1 MLPTWSPLPK
11 RLSQSLSCSSRT
23 LPVAISAAPGVSFAA
38 GASSYLQPAKARN
51 HAPTLIIPMPS
62 EFNPVIL
69 FSDELKQIHAALAKA
84 KHADLVALIEQK
96 TTRSASEQRYLNA
109 RQQLDENE
117 LDFDDVPIV
126 SEGEDGAY
134 VSCWVWISKER
145 AEELAGAAR
154 ADARSVEAQA
164 HEAALRRRRLSR
176 RVSRLNPTAK
186 NALIRDLAT
195 ILYGAD
201 LDPQTEWTQDNV
213 EHVADRLDIVLKLRD
228 S

>member
-1 MLPTWSPLPK
+1 MAKLRRTSSTA
-11 RLSQSLSCSSRT
+11 SQPSASDAYEVWLAQLKNRVSSAR
-23 LPVAISAAPGVSFAA
+23 VSAARRVNTELIHLYWDIGQSIVEKQAA
-38 GASSYLQPAKARN
+38 EGWGAAVVERLARDLRL
-51 HAPTLIIPMPS
+51 AFPLTKGFPMPS

-69 FSDELKQIHAALAKA
+69 FSDDLKQIHAALAKA

-164 HEAALRRRRLSR
+164 
-176 RVSRLNPTAK
+176 
-186 NALIRDLAT
+186 
-195 ILYGAD
+195 
-201 LDPQTEWTQDNV
+201 Q
-213 EHVADRLDIVLKLRD
+213 
-228 S
+228 